1 MWKKLKNQILYYG
14 WGIRKLNINDK
25 DVQILH
31 RFNINVL
38 QNHMEIFVDI
48 DNTILK
54 VTGHTTLTTLQKPLP
69 MKQTN

>member
-1 MWKKLKNQILYYG
+1 M
-14 WGIRKLNINDK
+14 NDK

-54 VTGHTTLTTLQKPLP
+54 VTGHTALTNLQKPLP
-69 MKQTN
+69 MKQTS